1 MKVLVCGSQTQ
12 IIYCNVKSTP
22 EFISSHNYKF
32 YLTFLT

>member
-1 MKVLVCGSQTQ
+1 MS
-12 IIYCNVKSTP
+12 